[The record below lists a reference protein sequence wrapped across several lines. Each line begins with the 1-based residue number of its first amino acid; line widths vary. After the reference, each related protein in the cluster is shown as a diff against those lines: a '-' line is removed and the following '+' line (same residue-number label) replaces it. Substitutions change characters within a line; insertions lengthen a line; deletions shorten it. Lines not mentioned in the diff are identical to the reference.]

1 MATGAGTMEGWNRSC
16 SQGKEKINVILKGE
30 ERCSHLSV
38 KSRVQGVLSA
48 MKLGLHAPCGWQ
60 PSEGWGT
67 ASVPLVNHRGPHSP
81 PQCPLMPL
89 GDLKAACFV
98 VAATMGQATHC
109 SLQGAQQSKD
119 VPALSLRSAGLAQP
133 REWKPTSASEQT
145 GSLHL
150 QGLGIVWT

>member
-1 MATGAGTMEGWNRSC
+1 MSR

-30 ERCSHLSV
+30 EQCSHLSV

-48 MKLGLHAPCGWQ
+48 MKLGLHAPRGWQ

-67 ASVPLVNHRGPHSP
+67 ASAPLVNHRGPHSP
-81 PQCPLMPL
+81 AQCPLMPL
-89 GDLKAACFV
+89 GDLKAACFM
-98 VAATMGQATHC
+98 VATTVGQDTHC
-109 SLQGAQQSKD
+109 SLHGTQQSKD
-119 VPALSLRSAGLAQP
+119 VPALSLHSAGLAQP